1 MKRKTNKKSKAKK
14 SKPLDLYS
22 FYNVMYIDN
31 TTGDLVYLEN
41 KTHSELINILDM
53 VHPDDYIIFHGK
65 RLTLEEIRPY
75 EGSKQTNPSEIIM
88 HLKDSAIT
96 VKQELMTK

>member
-1 MKRKTNKKSKAKK
+1 MKRKTKKDKSKR

-31 TTGDLVYLEN
+31 TTGEMVYLEN
-41 KTHSELINILDM
+41 KTHSELIGILDM

-65 RLTLEEIRPY
+65 RLKLEEIRPY
-75 EGSKQTNPSEIIM
+75 EEAKHINSTEVSK
-88 HLKDSAIT
+88 HLRDSVIT
-96 VKQELMTK
+96 VRSELMNK